1 MSAPVWDR
9 YGSRWPVMALGWVA
23 LISVIVFV
31 DHARWKHLASEV
43 HTSAPASDAVA
54 ALENRVTALETQMA
68 ALQRQPTTA
77 IVSAERFAAASK
89 ALEDRLTHLE
99 QGGAEGASK
108 TDLEVLAR
116 RLSVLESARAQA
128 AHPEGVS
135 VTAPRAARSPSANR
149 APTDP
154 PFQLVGLELRGG
166 ETFLAIA
173 PSKAVSLAEMSV
185 LRVGDVQDG
194 WQLEALDSKSAT
206 FLFQGQP
213 HRLELP

>member
-1 MSAPVWDR
+1 MSTPVWDR

-23 LISVIVFV
+23 ILSAIVFV
-31 DHARWKHLASEV
+31 DHARWRHLASEV
-43 HTSAPASDAVA
+43 HTSTPASGAVA
-54 ALENRVTALETQMA
+54 ALDNRVTALETQMA
-68 ALQRQPTTA
+68 ALKRQPTTA
-77 IVSAERFAAASK
+77 IESAARFAAASK

-99 QGGAEGASK
+99 QGGTEGAAK
-108 TDLEVLAR
+108 TDLELLAR

-128 AHPEGVS
+128 AHSASAS
-135 VTAPRAARSPSANR
+135 VTAPHAARSPSATR

-206 FLFQGQP
+206 FRFQGQP